1 MRKGHVVIGLTVL
14 GFLGL
19 AGWAT
24 LGTAQPGYNPIPNR
38 PLVPKPIVEAVPP
51 VKEAVPPMKVEDPP
65 VIRLPD
71 SASTPVG
78 KPSPEVAPP
87 AIVDPYEVQS
97 QPMRLNP
104 EAIKVPEAPVKTNE
118 SPMKV
123 LEPVTKTDPPLVEV
137 KIEDSAAKPL
147 VIPAENTMRPEGSV
161 SATQPAVSLEWS
173 GPGTVKVGA
182 PNDYVVTVRNTAAT
196 PVQKVVVQVRLPANV
211 AIAATEPKAEN
222 NDNVLMW
229 DLGNLLAKQERK
241 LLLKLSAPQRGD
253 VSCQAWVTFTGS
265 SVMKVQVREPKLA
278 VKVQA
283 PERVL
288 ISDPANIVM
297 TVSNPGD
304 HPADKV
310 KIAALLGEGLESIKG
325 NMLNYEIGTLAA
337 GESRTITVPCVT
349 KSAGAQKCD
358 IFVEA
363 EGGLK
368 AGDTATTN
376 VIQPRLDLVVAG
388 PKLRYLDR
396 KAAYGLKITNPG
408 DAAASNV
415 FITQVVPSGF
425 KFVQADSG
433 GQYDEANRS
442 IKWFIGELAPTQS
455 KEVKCELMAI
465 ATGDFTHKVMA
476 HASRGMKS
484 EQEIKTA
491 VEGLSAILMEVID
504 IEDPIEV
511 GGETAYEIRITN
523 TGSKAEDDVKLIC
536 TIPPQMK
543 LKNVSGPVKYEVV
556 GNEVVF
562 QALPQ
567 LSPRADAVFKITMT
581 AAAKGDARFKAS
593 LTTASL
599 VDPVIKVEPTKVYAE

>member
-1 MRKGHVVIGLTVL
+1 MRKGHILIGLTVL

-19 AGWAT
+19 VGWAT
-24 LGTAQPGYNPIPNR
+24 LGTAQQPGYNPIPNR
-38 PLVPKPIVEAVPP
+38 PLTPKAPIIDPIPP
-51 VKEAVPPMKVEDPP
+51 AKLEEPPP
-65 VIRLPD
+65 IRLPD
-71 SASTPVG
+71 LPPAPVVG
-78 KPSPEVAPP
+78 KPSTDVVPP
-87 AIVDPYEVQS
+87 AIVDPHDVQA
-97 QPMRLNP
+97 PPVRLAP
-104 EAIKVPEAPVKTNE
+104 EPIKVPESNVKLPE

-123 LEPVTKTDPPLVEV
+123 LEPVVKVEAPV
-137 KIEDSAAKPL
+137 ESKIVEEPAPKPL
-147 VIPAENTMRPEGSV
+147 LISSENTMRAEGSI
-161 SATQPAVSLEWS
+161 SSTQPAVALEWA
-173 GPGTVKVGA
+173 GPTIVKVGA
-182 PNDYVVTVRNTAAT
+182 PADYLLTVRNTAAT
-196 PVQKVVVQVRLPANV
+196 PVQKVMVQVRVPNGIGV
-211 AIAATEPKAEN
+211 VATEPKAEA
-222 NDNVLMW
+222 NDNVLIW

-241 LLLKLSAPQRGD
+241 LTLKLSAPQRGD

-278 VKVQA
+278 VKVQV

-304 HPADKV
+304 HAADKV

-325 NMLNYEIGTLAA
+325 NMLNYDIGTLAP

-349 KSAGAQKCD
+349 KAAGTQKCD
-358 IFVEA
+358 IFAEA

-368 AGDTATTN
+368 AGDTATLN
-376 VIQPRLDLVVAG
+376 IIQPRLDLTVTG

-396 KAAYGLKITNPG
+396 KAVYALKITNPG
-408 DAAASNV
+408 DAPASNV
-415 FITQVVPSGF
+415 FITEVIPSGF

-433 GQYDEANRS
+433 GQHDETNRS
-442 IKWFIGELAPTQS
+442 IKWFIGELGPNQV

-465 ATGDFTHKVMA
+465 AQGDFSHKVMA
-476 HASRGMKS
+476 HASRGMKT
-484 EQEIKTA
+484 EQEIKTT

-511 GGETAYEIRITN
+511 GGETAYEIRVTN
-523 TGSKAEDDVKLIC
+523 TGSKAEENVKLIC
-536 TIPPQMK
+536 TIPQQMK
-543 LKNVSGPVKYEVV
+543 LKNVQGPVKYDVV
-556 GNEVVF
+556 GAEVVF

-567 LSPRADAVFKITMT
+567 LSPRADAVFKITVT

-599 VDPVIKVEPTKVYAE
+599 VEPVIKVEPTKVYAE